1 MIFCHCSELQRDNYI
16 FIYILGESEIATLVR
31 MAVENLMKSGVL
43 LTSVTCDGPPVQLAA
58 MRLLGAEIT
67 PGEPVHTRIL
77 HDLPCPPIY
86 FILDAV
92 HSMKLIRNSWK
103 SCKFFLNSAGAKID
117 WNFIVKLVDMQ
128 EREGLRC
135 ANKLTRTHVNFK
147 NVKNETLPGI
157 ASVFKKHC
165 FKLRYSREKLNIIE
179 FQGSESTKEFL
190 LNMNDL

>member
-1 MIFCHCSELQRDNYI
+1 MRVCSI
-16 FIYILGESEIATLVR
+16 IG
-31 MAVENLMKSGVL
+31 
-43 LTSVTCDGPPVQLAA
+43 C
-58 MRLLGAEIT
+58 
-67 PGEPVHTRIL
+67 
-77 HDLPCPPIY
+77 
-86 FILDAV
+86 
-92 HSMKLIRNSWK
+92 
-103 SCKFFLNSAGAKID
+103 CKFFLNSAEVKIY

-128 EREGLRC
+128 ERKGLRC